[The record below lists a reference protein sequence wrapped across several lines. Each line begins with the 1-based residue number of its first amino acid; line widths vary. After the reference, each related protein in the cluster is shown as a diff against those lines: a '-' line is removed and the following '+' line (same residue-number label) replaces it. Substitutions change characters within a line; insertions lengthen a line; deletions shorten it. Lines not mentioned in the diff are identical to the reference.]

1 MFKQLKQSAYLL
13 WASDMVRSLN
23 CTHLLHWS
31 YLMQNKAGPLTSL
44 GSESFSCID
53 CAVWVFIELTPHE
66 ILLWRRVCLS
76 RCTLGQ
82 RLNEIDLL
90 RVTCWHFLWTST
102 VPHGQSSNKYELLR
116 LIRTLNRLGGWH
128 FFFPCQR
135 TFIQN
140 HKDRC
145 SILDM
150 DLPFKHIFNVEKAM
164 CVSRRSPDP
173 TATNQ
178 CKWFI
183 SAMKISVYHLLPHSQ
198 LCLCD

>member
-90 RVTCWHFLWTST
+90 RVTYWHFLWTST
-102 VPHGQSSNKYELLR
+102 VPHGQSSNKYELYFDWSELWIDLR
-116 LIRTLNRLGGWH
+116 DEIYIFSLSKNFYTK
-128 FFFPCQR
+128 PQR
-135 TFIQN
+135 PMQYLRYGFTIQAY
-140 HKDRC
+140 
-145 SILDM
+145 L
-150 DLPFKHIFNVEKAM
+150 
-164 CVSRRSPDP
+164 
-173 TATNQ
+173 
-178 CKWFI
+178 
-183 SAMKISVYHLLPHSQ
+183 
-198 LCLCD
+198 